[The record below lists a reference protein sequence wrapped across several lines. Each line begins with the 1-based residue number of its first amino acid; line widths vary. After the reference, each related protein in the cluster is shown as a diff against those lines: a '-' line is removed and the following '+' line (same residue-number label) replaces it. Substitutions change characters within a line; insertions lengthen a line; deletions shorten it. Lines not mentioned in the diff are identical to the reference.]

1 MTLPTPKELEL
12 EKQHQDDLLI
22 IGRQAKTIAELRGYI
37 SVLYCKKHD
46 ERTEAGAEDVV
57 PHG

>member
-1 MTLPTPKELEL
+1 MPTIEEL

-22 IGRQAKTIAELRGYI
+22 IGRQASTIARLKGYI
-37 SVLYCKKHD
+37 SMLYCKRHD
-46 ERTEAGAEDVV
+46 KPTEAGAKDAV

>member
-1 MTLPTPKELEL
+1 MPTPKELEL

-22 IGRQAKTIAELRGYI
+22 IGRQASTIARLRGYI
-37 SVLYCKKHD
+37 SMLYCKRHD
-46 ERTEAGAEDVV
+46 KPTEAGAEDVV